1 MRPTNVLYRSIA
13 ALALSC
19 LAAGRADAA
28 AQPYRLDLDRAIEL
42 AVWQNRSLVLDVLD
56 IKGARLAVEGA
67 ESRFDIEVRP
77 VLEIGTL
84 DDETTSRYG
93 LETAKRF
100 GTGARLSATVTSDD
114 FDRSIGRR
122 ARLAIEFNQPLFRR
136 FGRLVN
142 EEPVVRA
149 TSVLRRSERLYFAR
163 RSDLVLDV
171 IESYESILR
180 FERQVAADRESLDRA
195 EELLRST
202 RAKEALG
209 RSTRIDSLRV
219 ELQQGLARSR
229 LAANTERLESERQA
243 LAELLGLDPD
253 IALVLE
259 PTGIFSID
267 LPPADDA
274 VERALDNRLD
284 YAQALQD
291 RDDAVRGARIA
302 ENLLL
307 PDVTLTGRYERADKP
322 LTFFGGDRSRWF
334 VGVRGETDLNDR
346 AARIDLE
353 QARLEEVSAEQ
364 RIRVV
369 QLGIARE
376 VRQSMLAYRR
386 ARADLA
392 TFESNL
398 DHASA
403 RLELARRLFETGRT
417 DNFSVTDAEEAYL
430 DAESRLLAGETDATL
445 AAWRFLHTIGVLIE
459 YPAMLGPEALQ

>member
-1 MRPTNVLYRSIA
+1 
-13 ALALSC
+13 
-19 LAAGRADAA
+19 
-28 AQPYRLDLDRAIEL
+28 
-42 AVWQNRSLVLDVLD
+42 
-56 IKGARLAVEGA
+56 
-67 ESRFDIEVRP
+67 
-77 VLEIGTL
+77 
-84 DDETTSRYG
+84 
-93 LETAKRF
+93 
-100 GTGARLSATVTSDD
+100 
-114 FDRSIGRR
+114 
-122 ARLAIEFNQPLFRR
+122 EFNQPLFRR

-149 TSVLRRSERLYFAR
+149 TSALRRSERLYFAR

-253 IALVLE
+253 IVLALE

-267 LPPADDA
+267 LPTSHEA

-369 QLGIARE
+369 QLGISRE

-403 RLELARRLFETGRT
+403 RLELARRLFESGRT

-430 DAESRLLAGETDATL
+430 DAESRL
-445 AAWRFLHTIGVLIE
+445 
-459 YPAMLGPEALQ
+459 

>member
-1 MRPTNVLYRSIA
+1 
-13 ALALSC
+13 
-19 LAAGRADAA
+19 
-28 AQPYRLDLDRAIEL
+28 
-42 AVWQNRSLVLDVLD
+42 
-56 IKGARLAVEGA
+56 
-67 ESRFDIEVRP
+67 
-77 VLEIGTL
+77 
-84 DDETTSRYG
+84 
-93 LETAKRF
+93 
-100 GTGARLSATVTSDD
+100 
-114 FDRSIGRR
+114 
-122 ARLAIEFNQPLFRR
+122 
-136 FGRLVN
+136 
-142 EEPVVRA
+142 
-149 TSVLRRSERLYFAR
+149 
-163 RSDLVLDV
+163 LVLDV

-253 IALVLE
+253 IVLALE

-267 LPPADDA
+267 LPTSHEA

-369 QLGIARE
+369 QLGISRE

-403 RLELARRLFETGRT
+403 RLELARRLFESGRT

-430 DAESRLLAGETDATL
+430 DAESRLLAGEADATL
-445 AAWRFLHTIGVLIE
+445 AAWRCRHTTGVLIE
-459 YPAMLGPEALQ
+459 YPAPRAPEALQ